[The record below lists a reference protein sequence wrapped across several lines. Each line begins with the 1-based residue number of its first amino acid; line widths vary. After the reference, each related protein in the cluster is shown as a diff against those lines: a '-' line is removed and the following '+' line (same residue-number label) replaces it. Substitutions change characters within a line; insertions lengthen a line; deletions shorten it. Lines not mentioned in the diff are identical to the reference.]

1 MGRSGDQNVGPLVG
15 MRTWGGLAAP
25 RRAPARQWR
34 GTITAPCIA
43 VFGPGDGWIAE
54 KQGVASGQ
62 RRCASEAKSVAQ
74 GRDPQLERGVQ
85 EAIKLLE
92 GKAAPRVAVP
102 PFPKPAAWPRIVG
115 N

>member
-1 MGRSGDQNVGPLVG
+1 MHCLNCYLVAS
-15 MRTWGGLAAP
+15 RT
-25 RRAPARQWR
+25 ARN
-34 GTITAPCIA
+34 
-43 VFGPGDGWIAE
+43 
-54 KQGVASGQ
+54 QGVAPDTEV
-62 RRCASEAKSVAQ
+62 RMDARSVAQ